1 MISRG
6 ELRFHYRVMVDC
18 RQRCKRGS
26 RSRRNPTPQTPSSLR
41 HEIWNN
47 ETHSY
52 QKYGE
57 RLTATVIA
65 EPADFAPP
73 EPPYTPPS
81 PVLLLLAKDDED
93 PPCGGFR
100 SGVTTI
106 LYEKYFIIS
115 STSAATKKALTN
127 CMKMK
132 TPG

>member
-1 MISRG
+1 MR
-6 ELRFHYRVMVDC
+6 
-18 RQRCKRGS
+18 
-26 RSRRNPTPQTPSSLR
+26 
-41 HEIWNN
+41 WNN
-47 ETHSY
+47 KTHSY

-65 EPADFAPP
+65 EP
-73 EPPYTPPS
+73 E
-81 PVLLLLAKDDED
+81 LLVKDDED
-93 PPCGGFR
+93 RPCGGIR

>member
-1 MISRG
+1 
-6 ELRFHYRVMVDC
+6 
-18 RQRCKRGS
+18 
-26 RSRRNPTPQTPSSLR
+26 LR

-73 EPPYTPPS
+73 EPPYTYPPS

-93 PPCGGFR
+93 PPCGEFR